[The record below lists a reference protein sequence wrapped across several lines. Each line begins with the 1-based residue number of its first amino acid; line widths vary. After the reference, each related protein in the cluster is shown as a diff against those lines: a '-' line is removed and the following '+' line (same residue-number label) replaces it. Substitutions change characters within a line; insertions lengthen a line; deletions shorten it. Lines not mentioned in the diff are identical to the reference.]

1 MGKKDIAEKNLE
13 AWNDVFADIV
23 NVLLFKGKR
32 LMKEKDLEADTKD
45 NIIKANGEIH
55 EQERDVSKFWKNG
68 EIRISILGF
77 ENQTVQD
84 KNMPLRVISYDGA
97 SYKQELLDKNLKQ
110 KYPVATLVLYFGTDS
125 KWKAPKR
132 LHNCFKIPEELK
144 PFVSDYK
151 INVFDIAWLSD
162 ETIDMFKSDF
172 KFVAKYFQTKRK
184 NKEYVP
190 TNDEITHIDSLL
202 KMFSALTGDNY
213 FESVYNDSNLKNKKG
228 GVTMC
233 DIVQGFV
240 NEGIVK
246 GRAEEKADMIRKML
260 ETKFATEQQIAELL
274 KIPVKEVKKIAAK
287 VPVEA

>member
-1 MGKKDIAEKNLE
+1 MGKKDISEKNLE

-45 NIIKANGEIH
+45 SIIKADGEIH

-68 EIRISILGF
+68 EIRISILGV

-84 KNMPLRVISYDGA
+84 YNMPLRVISYDGA
-97 SYKQELLDKNLKQ
+97 SYKQELLDKKLTQ
-110 KYPVATLVLYFGTDS
+110 KYPVATLVLYFGIDS
-125 KWKAPKR
+125 KWKAPKK
-132 LHNCFKIPEELK
+132 LHDCFKIPDELK

-184 NKEYVP
+184 NKEYRP
-190 TNDEITHIDSLL
+190 TNDEIVHVDSLL
-202 KMFSALTGDNY
+202 KMFTALTGDNY
-213 FESVYNDSNLKNKKG
+213 FETVYNDSNLKNKKG

-240 NEGIVK
+240 NEGKEIRTAELVK
-246 GRAEEKADMIRKML
+246 KML
-260 ETKFATEQQIAELL
+260 ETNFATEQQIADLL
-274 KIPVKEVKKIAAK
+274 KISVKEVKKIAAK